1 MGQTIYQ
8 IQPSS
13 LQLQP
18 ESSFWLWLH
27 KSNSFH
33 SGLSKLISASSQS
46 FSQDF
51 PVIKVAIFDEIFP
64 TLDSGYFIEDGL
76 QVLVIWSPSR
86 PITGQY
92 SGHVTCLDQSE
103 RSIQVLVI
111 WSPSRPISIQVF
123 TQRQPIRSQD
133 LHQLKPNYWLIGLDL
148 SYNDEHN
155 TSPQNNH
162 GASRLCLG
170 HHFIYQSQ
178 NIRIT
183 MFEELDWC

>member
-1 MGQTIYQ
+1 MDQTIYQ

-33 SGLSKLISASSQS
+33 SALSKLISASSQS

-86 PITGQY
+86 PI
-92 SGHVTCLDQSE
+92 
-103 RSIQVLVI
+103 
-111 WSPSRPISIQVF
+111 SIQVF

-155 TSPQNNH
+155 SSPQNNH

-170 HHFIYQSQ
+170 HHFILSVSEHK
-178 NIRIT
+178 NKNV
-183 MFEELDWC
+183 